1 MDKYIELEQNFK
13 TDIIGIEKV
22 SRMWRRKNLTLEGK
36 TIIFKTFN
44 LSKLVFLA
52 QVLTIPNEI
61 TATIQRIQREFLQNS
76 NNVKI

>member
-36 TIIFKTFN
+36 TIIFKTLN

-61 TATIQRIQREFLQNS
+61 TATIQQIQREFL
-76 NNVKI
+76 

>member
-22 SRMWRRKNLTLEGK
+22 FRMWRRKTLTLEGK
-36 TIIFKTFN
+36 TIIFKTLN

-61 TATIQRIQREFLQNS
+61 TATIQRIQREFL
-76 NNVKI
+76 